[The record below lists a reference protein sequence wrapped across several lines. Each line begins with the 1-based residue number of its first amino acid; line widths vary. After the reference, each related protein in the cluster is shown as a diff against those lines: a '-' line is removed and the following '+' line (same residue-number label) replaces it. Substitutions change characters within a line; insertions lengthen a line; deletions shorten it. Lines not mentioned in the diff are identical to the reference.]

1 MRARLIQIDPADNVA
16 IVTEAAS
23 KGETVSGL
31 TLLSDIPQGHKVAL
45 RDLKKGEA
53 VLRYAVVLGYLLE
66 DVKKGMW
73 INEHMLEL
81 PLQPSL
87 DELQFSQPADVIL
100 PSLVGLRS
108 KGMKTLTAGTLER
121 EIFLPLPQRS
131 SVSVGWWISW

>member
-53 VLRYAVVLGYLLE
+53 V
-66 DVKKGMW
+66 
-73 INEHMLEL
+73 
-81 PLQPSL
+81 
-87 DELQFSQPADVIL
+87 
-100 PSLVGLRS
+100 
-108 KGMKTLTAGTLER
+108 
-121 EIFLPLPQRS
+121 QR
-131 SVSVGWWISW
+131 